1 MRMQRHAALLLF
13 LVTTFGAASVSANP
27 TGFVITGSG
36 TQTAGRMQSLTIRA
50 DSLGQA
56 ARSYTGPK
64 SIIFSGATA
73 SPNPVTQPTV
83 TDSGGIARA
92 FGVSTV
98 IRFTNG
104 VATVSAGKNGVLALY
119 NAETAVISVTDGVYS
134 SPPAGRLTVVVSAD
148 TIGKFSFVLA
158 SPQTNDAVFTGI
170 DSLIAQDSWGNVAT
184 SFNASTHP
192 VEISSV
198 GLTGTVTVGTSRD
211 SILNLVGDFSSGK
224 ANLSG
229 KLKFTGLIGTGQFKA
244 TCLIAGQS
252 GTSGNVTINAGVAR
266 YFTLS
271 GSSTVAAGV
280 ANALTITARDTS
292 GNVATSYTAAKTL
305 SFSGASLSP
314 DSDAPTVSDKD
325 GAERVFSATPNTSLT
340 FTNGVAAT
348 AGGSNGMMRLR
359 KVETASVAVGDGT
372 IRTRSGSELS
382 VTVTPA
388 GLGRFSV
395 VLTSPQTNGVA
406 FTGVNTVTAIDSF
419 GNVATAFSAASSN
432 VTMTAPGLS
441 GTLTGLGSSG
451 TNVLNQSG
459 DFVSGVANLTGKL
472 IYTGTTGSSIF
483 TATSGSGKTGS
494 TAGSIVI
501 NVGAPKRLVITGSA
515 AQVAGAGQDLTITAR
530 DSSGNPVQS
539 YTGSKN
545 LYFSGSGPSP
555 NPATNPTVSNAGGTA
570 VAFGSSTAITF
581 TNGVAT
587 VSGSANGV
595 MRLYRAGRD
604 TIAVEDRNASIV
616 SDGADRLIVTVTA
629 DVLSKFALTFAS
641 PQQSGI
647 PFTGTNTIVA
657 QDSYGNTKTNFDASS
672 DNVTVNADALG
683 GVVSGLG
690 SAGNNVLDQFSDF
703 VAGVANVTGK
713 LKYTSQAGA
722 TTFTAANTTSKAGT
736 SNSVQIV
743 AGGATRLVITGSAT
757 MTAGA
762 TQNLTITARDA
773 SGNTVT
779 TYTGS
784 KTLVFSGADSSLNP
798 AVSPS
803 VTNGSGAAIAFG
815 ANTTITFASGVAT
828 VSGSNN
834 GVMRLLRAQSAI
846 ISVTDGTISS
856 SGADRLTVTVSPSVL
871 GKFAWTLT
879 SPQTSG
885 VAFTGTNTLV
895 AQDDW
900 GNTRTT
906 FDAAATPVTVTTSLG
921 GTIGGLGTGGNNIL
935 NRSGDFVSGI
945 ANLTALGMTYTG
957 NAGSGTFTAT
967 GGGKTG
973 VSSTVQIAAGSATR
987 LVLRAATN
995 DSVITVTAGVT
1006 RNLVITA
1013 RDASG
1018 NTVATYTGAKL
1029 LTFSGADSSLDPAT
1043 SPTVTNGSGTAVG
1056 FGGVTSITFVNG
1068 VAQVSGSSNGVLR
1081 LYRAQTA
1088 VISVSDGTIGST
1100 GNDRLSATV
1109 SAAALSKF
1117 GWALTS
1123 PQISGTPF
1131 TGINSLRAEDSWG
1144 NPVLTFNASV
1154 SNVTVTTSLTGS
1166 VTGLGTA
1173 SDSILNRNT
1182 DFVNG
1187 IADLTALGMKYT
1199 GPIGTGTFTATG
1211 ASKAGTSKSVE
1222 ITAGTASRLVITGST
1237 TLAAGGS
1244 QNLTITARDAANNI
1258 VQTYAGD
1265 KTLTFS
1271 GANPSSNPLTQP
1283 TVTNATGVAVPFG
1296 TATPITF
1303 TKGIATVSGEA
1314 NGRMRLYKVEN
1325 AIISVTD
1332 GTVGSTGTDRLT
1344 VAVSPGPLGQFAWT
1358 LATPQVNGVD
1368 FTGTNALVA
1377 QDEWGNTVSTFRADT
1392 NNVIITT
1399 SLPGSPSAITGL
1411 GTLNNN
1417 VLNQA
1422 TDFVAGLANL
1432 TALGMRYTG
1441 SAGMGTF
1448 TATST
1453 VGSKTGVSSPVT
1465 INNTIPTVLGIFPTE
1480 ASRSETLTVVLTGT
1494 NFARGVTTPDFGT
1507 DITVDTVVVDTSTSM
1522 TARVIING
1530 TAVLGTRTVA
1540 VTNPAP
1546 GGGTSTL
1553 AQAFRVKNIPKL
1565 ISLSP
1570 ATGIRG
1576 QSYNVLI
1583 TGTNFADG
1591 VSSVGVLGPGI
1602 AINSFAVLTPS
1613 TIQMNI
1619 SVGSSAAD
1627 GVRQFT
1633 VTNANPEGGTSNSVG
1648 FSVGDNPVPTFT
1660 SITPNT
1666 ALRLQTL
1673 QVTLRGTNF
1682 YNGISSVN
1690 LGSGITVQSAVIDSA
1705 TQMRLTIVVT
1715 DSAATGPRTVSVANA
1730 SPGGGT
1736 ASLLNGF
1743 TVTNPIPTVTGLSV
1757 QNGVRLQ
1764 TLTLTLTGT
1773 KFVKGA
1779 TVVSLGTG
1787 IGVTAI
1793 TVQSQTELQATLTI
1807 DSNAALGPRNVMVTN
1822 PAPGGG
1828 SAQLAEAFTVN
1839 NPVPTVTTLLPEST
1853 LVAAASTSL
1862 QVNGMNFV
1870 PGSVLRLGTDSIATV
1885 LVNRTRLTATI
1896 PASALDS
1903 ARSYVVTVFNPAP
1916 GGGISNTRNFIVRNP
1931 APTLTSINPASG
1943 SRLQTLNIV
1952 FTGTNFIP
1960 GVSTVDFGG
1969 TDIRIDSITV
1979 TSPTQ
1984 LTAKITIQSA
1994 AVMGPRDVS
2003 VVNPA
2008 PGGGISEKRTFTI
2021 ANNPV
2026 PTIATLNPTL
2036 GARLGRVDVVVT
2048 GTNFITGVTSVDFGP
2063 GIVANQTVI
2072 NSSTQL
2078 TATISIGAA
2087 AATGARSVS
2096 VTNAAPGGGTATKT
2110 SAFTVQNP
2118 VPTLTSV
2125 TPTNAQQLETKNLVF
2140 DGSGF
2145 INGVTTVNMG
2155 TGITVNSQTV
2165 VSDTQITAS
2174 ITVTTGAAIGPRD
2187 IWITNLSPGGG
2198 SAVLTNGFVI
2208 GNNPGP
2214 VLSSVTPATGR
2225 RLETLNLVIRG
2236 ANYVSGVTSVDLG
2249 PEITINSV
2257 VVDSSTRLTAR
2268 ATIGGAASTGT
2279 RTIYVRNAPPGGGM
2293 DSLVNGFAV
2302 TNPVPTLL
2310 SATPS
2315 EATRSQTVNVVLRG
2329 TNFISQTTTVNFGAG
2344 ITVNSV
2350 TVDSATRMIA
2360 NISVGA
2366 AATLGARNL
2375 VVTNPT
2381 PGGGNSTPIAFTIG
2395 VAPPPAP
2402 TLRAPENGKPN
2413 LPTAFSVS
2421 WDSSAGATYYH
2432 LQVSVSSLFLTTAID
2447 DSMVTG
2453 TSRRIGPLLNNTTY
2467 YWRVRARNSGGSS
2480 AFSSVWSFTPSYPAV
2495 LILSWVE
2502 SFPSL
2507 ANATDYVPA
2516 DYRLIGLPGLG
2527 TSMVNNFLTGAQG
2540 TDWQVFWDNGNGAN
2554 YFIKFDGSAG
2564 FTFSTGKGYWL
2575 IRKNSW
2581 TVNTSVNS
2589 APLDTAGNAVIPLHR
2604 GWNIITNP
2612 FPLDV
2617 PWSAVQTVNS
2627 PKAREPIWGFSGTQ
2641 GFQQSTSLKAYKGY
2655 YFYNVDSIA
2664 SLLIPYA
2671 GTSGVMKQADTTV
2684 ADTTSAGAW
2693 TMSIGVEA
2701 GSTTEHA
2708 MQLGI
2713 RPDAEDGLDRY
2724 DFHKPRAIGA
2734 MPGLAFV
2741 RPELDPVAPG
2751 FFTDIRPRVN
2761 AIARWPFELTAPR
2774 GREATLMFDGIQQVP
2789 EELEVYL
2796 VDAAGARYVN
2806 LREEGIYRVTPVSD
2820 RSSYM
2825 VLVGSHDAVTAEL
2838 NTVVPHEYSLGQNFP
2853 NPFNPSTTV
2862 PVAVPVTGEVTVT
2875 IYNVLGEEIRTLHSG
2890 VLERGRHWLVWD
2902 GRNDAGRAVATGM
2915 YLTRMA
2921 TPAGGSFV
2929 IKMLMLK

>member
-1 MRMQRHAALLLF
+1 MRTKRHAVLLLF
-13 LVTTFGAASVSANP
+13 LVMAFGAASVSANP

-36 TQTAGRMQSLTIRA
+36 TQTAGKTQSLTIRA
-50 DSLGQA
+50 DSSGQA
-56 ARSYTGPK
+56 ARSYDGPK
-64 SIIFSGATA
+64 SLIFSGATS

-104 VATVSAGKNGVLALY
+104 VATVSAGKNGVLTLY

-134 SPPAGRLTVVVSAD
+134 SPSAGQLTVVVSAD

-170 DSLIAQDSWGNVAT
+170 DSLIAQDSWGNVAAG
-184 SFNASTHP
+184 FNASTHP
-192 VEISSV
+192 VEISPV
-198 GLTGTVTVGTSRD
+198 GLTGTVSVGAGRD

-224 ANLSG
+224 ASLSG
-229 KLKFTGLIGTGQFKA
+229 KLKYTGLIGTGQFKA
-244 TCLIAGQS
+244 TCLVAGQS
-252 GTSGNVTINAGVAR
+252 GTSGNVTINAGTAK
-266 YFTLS
+266 YLTIS
-271 GSSTVAAGV
+271 GSSSVAAGV

-292 GNVATSYTAAKTL
+292 GNVATSYTSAKTL
-305 SFSGASLSP
+305 SFTGASLSP
-314 DSDAPTVSDKD
+314 DLDAPTVSDKD
-325 GAERVFSATPNTSLT
+325 GAERVFSSTPNTAIT

-348 AGGSNGMMRLR
+348 AGGSNGIMRLR
-359 KVETASVAVGDGT
+359 KVETASVAASDGT
-372 IRTRSGSELS
+372 IHTRSGGELA
-382 VTVTPA
+382 VIVTPA
-388 GLGRFSV
+388 GLDRFSV
-395 VLTSPQTNGVA
+395 VFTSPQTNGVA

-419 GNVATAFSAASSN
+419 GNVATGFSAASSN

-451 TNVLNQSG
+451 NNVLNQSG

-472 IYTGTTGSSIF
+472 KYTGTTGSSIF

-494 TAGSIVI
+494 TSGSIVI

-515 AQVAGAGQDLTITAR
+515 TQVAGAGQDLTITAK
-530 DSSGNPVQS
+530 DSSGNTVQT
-539 YTGSKN
+539 YTGSKD

-555 NPATNPTVSNAGGTA
+555 NPATNPTVSNSGGTG
-570 VAFGSSTAITF
+570 VAFGSLTAMTF

-587 VSGSANGV
+587 VSGSSNGV

-604 TIAVEDRNASIV
+604 TIAVEDRNASIA
-616 SDGADRLIVTVTA
+616 SGGTDRLIVTVAA
-629 DVLSKFALTFAS
+629 DVLSKFAFTLTT

-647 PFTGTNTIVA
+647 AFTGTNTITA
-657 QDSYGNTKTNFDASS
+657 QDSYGNTKANFDASS
-672 DNVTVNADALG
+672 DNVTVTADALG

-690 SAGNNVLDQFSDF
+690 SAGTNVLDQFSDF

-713 LKYTSQAGA
+713 LKYTSQVGT
-722 TTFTAANTTSKAGT
+722 TTFTAVNTTSKAGT

-743 AGGATRLVITGSAT
+743 AGGATRLVITGSPT

-762 TQNLTITARDA
+762 TQSLTITARDA
-773 SGNTVT
+773 TGNTVT

-784 KTLVFSGADSSLNP
+784 KSLVFSGADSSLNP
-798 AVSPS
+798 AVSPT
-803 VTNGSGAAIAFG
+803 VTNSSGAGIAFG
-815 ANTTITFASGVAT
+815 TSTSITFANGVAT

-834 GVMRLLRAQSAI
+834 GVMRLVRAQSAI

-856 SGADRLTVTVSPSVL
+856 SGADRLAVTVSPAAL
-871 GKFAWTLT
+871 GKFAWTLA

-900 GNTRTT
+900 GNTRTA
-906 FDAAATPVTVTTSLG
+906 FDASATPVAVTTTLG
-921 GTIGGLGTGGNNIL
+921 GSISGLGTGGDNIL
-935 NRSGDFVSGI
+935 NRSSDFVSGI

-957 NAGSGTFTAT
+957 STGSGTLTAT

-973 VSSTVQIAAGSATR
+973 VSSTLQIAAGLATR
-987 LVLRAATN
+987 LVLRAAAN
-995 DSVITVTAGVT
+995 DSVITVTAGVNQ
-1006 RNLVITA
+1006 NLVITA
-1013 RDASG
+1013 KDASG
-1018 NTVATYTGAKL
+1018 NTVTTYTGAKQ
-1029 LTFSGADSSLDPAT
+1029 LTFTGADSSLDPAT
-1043 SPTVTNGSGTAVG
+1043 SPTVTNSSGTAVG
-1056 FGGVTSITFVNG
+1056 FGALTPITFTNG

-1117 GWALTS
+1117 VWALTS

-1131 TGINSLRAEDSWG
+1131 TGINRLTAADSWG

-1154 SNVTVTTSLTGS
+1154 NNVTVTTSLAGS

-1173 SDSILNRNT
+1173 GDSVLNRNT

-1187 IADLTALGMKYT
+1187 IANLTTLGMKYT
-1199 GPIGTGTFTATG
+1199 GPIGAGTFTATG
-1211 ASKAGTSKSVE
+1211 ASKAGTSKSVD
-1222 ITAGTASRLVITGST
+1222 ITAGTASRLVITGSAT
-1237 TLAAGGS
+1237 QTAGGS
-1244 QNLTITARDAANNI
+1244 QNLTVTARDGANN
-1258 VQTYAGD
+1258 VVLTYEGD

-1303 TKGIATVSGEA
+1303 TKGIATVSGGG
-1314 NGRMRLYKVEN
+1314 NGQMRLYKVEN

-1332 GTVGSTGTDRLT
+1332 GTVSSTGTDRLT

-1358 LATPQVNGVD
+1358 LATQQVNGVD

-1377 QDEWGNTVSTFRADT
+1377 QDEWGNTVTTFRADT
-1392 NNVIITT
+1392 NNVIVTT
-1399 SLPGSPSAITGL
+1399 SLPGSPAAITGL
-1411 GTLNNN
+1411 GTLKNN

-1432 TALGMRYTG
+1432 TALKMRYTG
-1441 SAGMGTF
+1441 SAGLGTF
-1448 TATST
+1448 TATSA
-1453 VGSKTGVSSPVT
+1453 VGSKTGVSSPIT
-1465 INNTIPTVLGIFPTE
+1465 INNTVPTVLGISPTE
-1480 ASRSETLTVVLTGT
+1480 ASRSETLNVALTGT

-1507 DITVDTVVVDTSTSM
+1507 GITVDTVIVDSSSSM
-1522 TARVIING
+1522 TARIIING
-1530 TAVLGTRTVA
+1530 TAVLGARTVA

-1553 AQAFRVKNIPKL
+1553 SQAFRVKNIPKL

-1570 ATGIRG
+1570 ASGIRG

-1591 VSSVGVLGPGI
+1591 VSSVGVLGSGI
-1602 AINSFAVLTPS
+1602 AINSFAVLTPT

-1648 FSVGDNPVPTFT
+1648 FSVGDNPVPAFT

-1673 QVTLRGTNF
+1673 QVVLRGTNF

-1690 LGSGITVQSAVIDSA
+1690 LGSGITVQSTVIDSA
-1705 TQMRLTIVVT
+1705 TQMRLTIIVT

-1743 TVTNPIPTVTGLSV
+1743 TVTNPIPTLTGLSL
-1757 QNGVRLQ
+1757 QNGARLQ

-1779 TVVSLGTG
+1779 TIVSLGTG
-1787 IGVTAI
+1787 IGVTAT

-1807 DSNAALGPRNVMVTN
+1807 DSSAILGPRNVMVTN

-1828 SAQLAEAFTVN
+1828 SAQLADAFTVN
-1839 NPVPTVTTLLPEST
+1839 NPVPTVTTLVPEST
-1853 LVAAASTSL
+1853 LVAAASTAL
-1862 QVNGMNFV
+1862 QVNGTNFV
-1870 PGSVLRLGTDSIATV
+1870 PGSVVWLGSDSMATA
-1885 LVNRTRLTATI
+1885 LVDRTRLTATI

-1903 ARSYVVTVFNPAP
+1903 ARSYLVTVRNPAP
-1916 GGGISNTRNFIVRNP
+1916 GGGSSNTRNFIVRNP
-1931 APTLTSINPASG
+1931 APTLASINPASG
-1943 SRLQTLNIV
+1943 SRLQTLNVV
-1952 FTGTNFIP
+1952 FTGTNFVS

-1969 TDIRIDSITV
+1969 ADVLINTV
-1979 TSPTQ
+1979 TVNSATQ
-1984 LTAKITIQSA
+1984 LTANITIQSA

-2026 PTIATLNPTL
+2026 PTIATVNPAA
-2036 GARLGRVDVVVT
+2036 GYRLGRMDVVVS
-2048 GTNFITGVTSVDFGP
+2048 GTNFITGVTSVDFGQ
-2063 GIVANQTVI
+2063 GIVVNQTAI

-2078 TATISIGAA
+2078 TATITIGAA
-2087 AATGARSVS
+2087 AATGARSVT

-2118 VPTLTSV
+2118 VPTLDSV

-2187 IWITNLSPGGG
+2187 IWITNLAPGGG

-2214 VLSSVTPATGR
+2214 VLSSVTPATGK
-2225 RLETLNLVIRG
+2225 RLETLSLVIRG
-2236 ANYVSGVTSVDLG
+2236 ANYVSGVTSIDLG
-2249 PEITINSV
+2249 PEITPVSV

-2268 ATIGGAASTGT
+2268 FFIGGAAATGA
-2279 RTIYVRNAPPGGGM
+2279 RTIYVTNAPPGGGR
-2293 DSLVNGFAV
+2293 DSIVNGFTV

-2310 SATPS
+2310 AATPS

-2350 TVDSATRMIA
+2350 TVDSATRMTA

-2395 VAPPPAP
+2395 LAPPSAP
-2402 TLRAPENGKPN
+2402 TLRLPENGKPN
-2413 LPTAFSVS
+2413 LPTTFVVS

-2432 LQVSVSSLFLTTAID
+2432 LQVSVSPLFLTTAID
-2447 DSMVTG
+2447 DSMVVG

-2480 AFSSVWSFTPSYPAV
+2480 VFSSIWSFTPSYPAV

-2502 SFPSL
+2502 PFPSL

-2540 TDWQVFWDNGNGAN
+2540 TDWQIFWDNGSAAN
-2554 YFIKFDGSAG
+2554 YFIKFDGSSG

-2627 PKAREPIWGFSGTQ
+2627 PYAREPIWGFSGTQ

-2671 GTSGVMKQADTTV
+2671 GTSGVMKQADTTT
-2684 ADTTSAGAW
+2684 ADTTSAGTW
-2693 TMSIGVEA
+2693 TVNVGVDA
-2701 GSTTEHA
+2701 GSTTEYS

-2713 RPDAEDGLDRY
+2713 RPDAEDGLDRH

-2741 RPELDPVAPG
+2741 RPDLDPVAPS
-2751 FFTDIRPRVN
+2751 FFTDMRPRVN
-2761 AIARWPFELTAPR
+2761 TIARWPFELTAPR
-2774 GREATLMFDGIQQVP
+2774 GKEATLMFDGIQQIP
-2789 EELEVYL
+2789 EELDVYL
-2796 VDAAGARYVN
+2796 VDAARARYVN
-2806 LREEGIYRVTPVSD
+2806 LREEEIYRVTPVSD
-2820 RSSYM
+2820 RSSFT
-2825 VLVGSHDAVTAEL
+2825 VLAGSHDAVTAEL

-2853 NPFNPSTTV
+2853 NPFNPTTTV
-2862 PVAVPVTGEVTVT
+2862 PVAVPATGEVTVT

-2902 GRNDAGRAVATGM
+2902 GRNNAGRGVATGM